1 MKLVNLLAAG
11 TLVALAGCTQQ
22 QSNAVSS
29 AASNAAAGAAPAAS
43 AVNDAL
49 LVARVEGAF
58 VTIDPDS
65 SLHVA
70 VASHDGH
77 VKLTGKVRTA
87 ASRDAFVAAA
97 KKIDS
102 VKSVDAALNVDPKMP
117 TDQQAATDFALV
129 VAVDSNIA
137 AQAGINAF
145 SVHVDAHAGTVT
157 LHGSAP
163 TRAIDQTIVDAAKHA
178 PGVKNVRDRLKVGS

>member
-1 MKLVNLLAAG
+1 MNHVNLLVIG
-11 TLVALAGCTQQ
+11 TLVALGACTQEQ
-22 QSNAVSS
+22 MHAVSS
-29 AASNAAAGAAPAAS
+29 AAGNAAATAAPAAT
-43 AVNDAL
+43 AANDAL
-49 LVARVEGAF
+49 VVARVEGAF
-58 VTIDPDS
+58 ITIDPDS

-77 VKLTGKVRTA
+77 VRLTGKVRSA

-102 VKSVDAALNVDPKMP
+102 VKSVDSALNVDSKMP
-117 TDQQAATDFALV
+117 TDKEAVTDFALV
-129 VAVDSNIA
+129 VAVDSSIA

-145 SVHVDAHAGTVT
+145 AVHVDAHAGTVT
-157 LHGSAP
+157 LNGTAP

>member
-1 MKLVNLLAAG
+1 MNHVNLLVIG

-49 LVARVEGAF
+49 VVARVEGAF
-58 VTIDPDS
+58 LTIDPDS

-70 VASHDGH
+70 VASHDG
-77 VKLTGKVRTA
+77 VVRLTGLVRSG

-97 KKIDS
+97 KKIEG
-102 VKSVDAALNVDPKMP
+102 VKSVDAALKVDPKMP
-117 TDQQAATDFALV
+117 SDKEAAVDFALV

-137 AQAGINAF
+137 AQAGVNAF
-145 SVHVDAHAGTVT
+145 AVHVDAHDGTVT

-178 PGVKNVRDRLKVGS
+178 PGVKNVRDRLKVGT